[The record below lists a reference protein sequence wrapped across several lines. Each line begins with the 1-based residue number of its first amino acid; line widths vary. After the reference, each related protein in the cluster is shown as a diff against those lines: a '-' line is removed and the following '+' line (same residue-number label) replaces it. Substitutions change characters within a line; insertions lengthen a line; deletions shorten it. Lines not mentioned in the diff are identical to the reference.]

1 VRASLDRPPRSGDR
15 ADPTVDRVVDPRP
28 YPPPGPHGTA
38 RPTGVEDPGA
48 RLEGSTEQDAPTR
61 ARRAAPL
68 TGREKRTVALA
79 AVAPIVVTA
88 LLLTPVALFTT
99 ITGGDVLG
107 AAVVYGG
114 LLGLAAGFVAT
125 DRLQARQCPRCARR
139 HPRGAGSCERCGY
152 DLRTRPRYA
161 CSERHLAYLDDAG
174 DGRCSCGRWL
184 ERLPE
189 ARGVGPQVVATL
201 RIGAFLLVFLL
212 LMGVILNVLEGRL

>member
-15 ADPTVDRVVDPRP
+15 ADPTVDGVVGPRP
-28 YPPPGPHGTA
+28 YPPRHHTA
-38 RPTGVEDPGA
+38 RRVEDPGA
-48 RLEGSTEQDAPTR
+48 RLDGSAEQDVPTR

-88 LLLTPVALFTT
+88 VLLTPVALFTT
-99 ITGGDVLG
+99 ITGGDVVG

-139 HPRGAGSCERCGY
+139 HTRGADTCERCGY
-152 DLRTRPRYA
+152 DLRVRPRYA
-161 CSERHLAYLDDAG
+161 CGERHLAYLDDAG